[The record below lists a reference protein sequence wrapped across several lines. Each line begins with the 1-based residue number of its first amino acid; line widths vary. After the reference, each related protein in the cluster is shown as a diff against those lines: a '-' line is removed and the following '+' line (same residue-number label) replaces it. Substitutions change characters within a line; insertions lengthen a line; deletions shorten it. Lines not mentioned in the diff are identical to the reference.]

1 MGFCSFGEDH
11 DLRELSP
18 MTEDVQQALLQVA
31 KAMDG
36 LTRVFEH
43 RVTELRA
50 IGESEEQVRE
60 VLKAIQ
66 AVKDSGAIY
75 LTWANHYAKR
85 VAGGDEETD
94 DVAEEDLLD
103 Q

>member
-1 MGFCSFGEDH
+1 
-11 DLRELSP
+11 
-18 MTEDVQQALLQVA
+18 MTDDVQQALLQVA
-31 KAMDG
+31 KAIDG

-43 RVTELRA
+43 RVTERRA

-60 VLKAIQ
+60 ALKAIQ

-85 VAGGDEETD
+85 IGGREEETD